1 MLKNQKNFHFKQIPD
16 KTNDMVFL
24 KSPKTMF
31 WAIFDHSWSFLPN
44 GDFFQKI
51 RLSQTTIFGLLTPC

>member
-1 MLKNQKNFHFKQIPD
+1 MNYNNFHLPQSPD
-16 KTNDMVFL
+16 KTNDVTLL

-31 WAIFDHSWSFLPN
+31 WVIFDHFWSFLPD

-51 RLSQTTIFGLLTPC
+51 RLLHTTIYGPLTLC